1 MATNELTIK
10 NLSCKYNQNT
20 IFKNLNINFSNSSLN
35 VVIGE
40 NGSGKSTL
48 FKFMCSLLP
57 NNAKFSG
64 NIFFNE
70 KDILNLPSNELSKY
84 LTLMLQDSE
93 QQFSMEN
100 LQNELIFTLENLELS
115 PEEIN
120 KRISWALNITN
131 SKELLN
137 KPIHQLSNGEK
148 QKAALTV
155 ALAMQSKA
163 LLLDEPFANVDTKS
177 QIELINNLNIIS
189 KKLNKIVIIIDHDL
203 TKYTN
208 IDNIYSID
216 KKNKTIKI
224 LSIKEKRDLLKQ
236 ETHIKK
242 TLSIPNADD
251 QNNIISFNNFS
262 IEQPKKLITKQNLS
276 LFANKITVITGNN
289 GTGKSTFLKSII
301 KMHSYQGEITYK
313 NKNLKNINLNNWLL
327 TTNLVFTIPEQQFLQ
342 NSLAEE
348 LQQNIKL
355 SKNNYST
362 KLIGKILKE
371 LDLIQE
377 INKPIYT
384 LSIGQQKKAQIASML
399 FLPHKIILLDEPF
412 ANLDPQSVKKTI
424 KLINYFKEVYKKTF
438 IIVSHQTNYIKNY
451 VDLHINLK
459 EQKLSYVG
467 EI

>member
-48 FKFMCSLLP
+48 FKFMCGLLP

-137 KPIHQLSNGEK
+137 KPIHQLSNGEE

-189 KKLNKIVIIIDHDL
+189 KKLNKIVIIIDHRL
-203 TKYTN
+203 
-208 IDNIYSID
+208 YS
-216 KKNKTIKI
+216 
-224 LSIKEKRDLLKQ
+224 
-236 ETHIKK
+236 
-242 TLSIPNADD
+242 
-251 QNNIISFNNFS
+251 
-262 IEQPKKLITKQNLS
+262 
-276 LFANKITVITGNN
+276 
-289 GTGKSTFLKSII
+289 
-301 KMHSYQGEITYK
+301 HSY
-313 NKNLKNINLNNWLL
+313 
-327 TTNLVFTIPEQQFLQ
+327 
-342 NSLAEE
+342 SL
-348 LQQNIKL
+348 
-355 SKNNYST
+355 Y
-362 KLIGKILKE
+362 
-371 LDLIQE
+371 
-377 INKPIYT
+377 
-384 LSIGQQKKAQIASML
+384 
-399 FLPHKIILLDEPF
+399 
-412 ANLDPQSVKKTI
+412 
-424 KLINYFKEVYKKTF
+424 
-438 IIVSHQTNYIKNY
+438 
-451 VDLHINLK
+451 
-459 EQKLSYVG
+459 
-467 EI
+467 

>member
-48 FKFMCSLLP
+48 FKFMCGLLP

-120 KRISWALNITN
+120 KRVSWALNITN

-137 KPIHQLSNGEK
+137 KPIYQLSNGEK

-177 QIELINNLNIIS
+177 QVELINNLNIIS

-224 LSIKEKRDLLKQ
+224 LSTKEKKDLLKQ

-242 TLSIPNADD
+242 TLSIPNADN
-251 QNNIISFNNFS
+251 QNNILSFNNFS

-276 LFANKITVITGNN
+276 FFANKITIITGNN

-301 KMHSYQGEITYK
+301 KMHSYKGEIIYK
-313 NKNLKNINLNNWLL
+313 NTNLKNINLNNWLL

-355 SKNNYST
+355 SKNNYPT

-384 LSIGQQKKAQIASML
+384 LSIGQQKKAQIVSML
-399 FLPHKIILLDEPF
+399 FLPHKIMLLDEPF
-412 ANLDPQSVKKTI
+412 ANLDPQSIKKTI

-459 EQKLSYVG
+459 KQKLSYVG